1 MAKELENFVYY
12 WNRMLISYIEEITP
26 DIGGA
31 LFTRATYLNISN
43 CIFSQN
49 NGKLYGGIY
58 IGKPKYLDIQQKV
71 FFYNLILSYNR
82 AAQSGGLGFSS
93 DLENFYGLISSCYF
107 SLNEAGC
114 MKFYYLL
121 IILS

>member
-1 MAKELENFVYY
+1 
-12 WNRMLISYIEEITP
+12 MLISYIEEITP

-31 LFTRATYLNISN
+31 LFTRAAYINISN

-58 IGKPKYLDIQQKV
+58 IGKPKDLDVQQKV
-71 FFYNLILSYNR
+71 FFEKLILSHNR

-93 DLENFYGLISSCYF
+93 DLENFYGLITSCYF
-107 SLNEAGC
+107 LYNEAGC
-114 MKFYYLL
+114 TKN
-121 IILS
+121 